1 MHETARKKHILIL
14 ILLLLTGTAAG
25 LAVSA
30 AAPGATTALLPQL
43 PGWMFS
49 EEAKLY
55 GPESLFEYI
64 DGAAESFISYNFI
77 DAAVG
82 QYKQPSGAAAM
93 TAEIYDMGLPMNAFG
108 IYAAERYAESTFLPI
123 GVQGYIEEG
132 SLNFLAGRYY
142 VKLMVYETGAKTADI
157 LKVFAAE
164 ILKKIGDPGG
174 FPPVLKSFPRPGL
187 VPNSEKYIL
196 KNFLGLEFLKNG
208 TVASYKLGGRNVDGF
223 VMEFASDAEAAAM
236 LQRYLE
242 KAAANKI
249 IPEKQGSLFHL
260 KDPYL
265 AHVFIGQAGRFLY
278 GATKVED
285 AILAEGGQLAAGLGA
300 NLRLP

>member
-1 MHETARKKHILIL
+1 MPETSRKKYLLIL
-14 ILLLLTGTAAG
+14 ILVMITGAAAWT
-25 LAVSA
+25 AVSA
-30 AAPGATTALLPQL
+30 AAPGATIALLPQL
-43 PGWMFS
+43 PGWTFS

-64 DGAAESFISYNFI
+64 DGAAESYISYNFI

-82 QYKQPSGAAAM
+82 QYKPASGASTM

-108 IYAAERYAESTFLPI
+108 IYTAERYTESVFLAI
-123 GVQGYIEEG
+123 GVQGYIEDG

-142 VKLMVYETGAKTADI
+142 VKLMAYETGAKTAEI
-157 LKVFAAE
+157 LKAFAAE

-208 TVASYKLGGRNVDGF
+208 TVASYKLSGRDVDGF

-236 LQRYLE
+236 LQRYLD

-249 IPEKQGSLFHL
+249 VPEKQGSLFHL

-265 AHVFIGQAGRFLY
+265 AHVFIGKAGRFLY

-285 AILAEGGQLAAGLGA
+285 AILDEGGKLAAGLGA
-300 NLRLP
+300 NLSGK